1 MKRTWSTP
9 ARYLALVFVIAFIL
23 VVGWYARAMFQPLIV
38 AGLIAYIL
46 NPAVN
51 WFRNRAHFSKG
62 LAVNLVY
69 FLSIGIILAIPAT
82 LVPILLSQFQDL
94 TVELTDLST
103 RLQSMLSQPIVL
115 AGYSL
120 HLETLLPRIG
130 QVINNLVT
138 IVPENALKVLES
150 TSRNAAW
157 ALVIIVV
164 VYYLLNDWDRIRE
177 WFMRQVPEPYRK
189 DARRLFLQIKKVWA
203 GYLRGQIALMAFLA
217 LIYTAA
223 WLIIGLPGA
232 VIIGLLTGLFNIVPE
247 LGPFMAG
254 MLAVVIGLF
263 EGSNYFPAMN
273 HLWYAV
279 LILGVYLALNYFKTV
294 YLQPRI
300 LGRNV
305 ELHEGLVFVAIIVAL
320 MVSGI
325 LGVLIIVPGIASI
338 IIIGR
343 YLRAR
348 ILGQPP
354 FQPRRPII
362 RPPKETPMKKNLR
375 PVKVPRLPKR
385 KD

>member
-1 MKRTWSTP
+1 
-9 ARYLALVFVIAFIL
+9 
-23 VVGWYARAMFQPLIV
+23 
-38 AGLIAYIL
+38 
-46 NPAVN
+46 
-51 WFRNRAHFSKG
+51 
-62 LAVNLVY
+62 
-69 FLSIGIILAIPAT
+69 
-82 LVPILLSQFQDL
+82 
-94 TVELTDLST
+94 
-103 RLQSMLSQPIVL
+103 
-115 AGYSL
+115 
-120 HLETLLPRIG
+120 
-130 QVINNLVT
+130 
-138 IVPENALKVLES
+138 
-150 TSRNAAW
+150 
-157 ALVIIVV
+157 
-164 VYYLLNDWDRIRE
+164 
-177 WFMRQVPEPYRK
+177 
-189 DARRLFLQIKKVWA
+189 
-203 GYLRGQIALMAFLA
+203 MAFLA